1 MSSSENHYNANTAI
15 METLF
20 VSLYYK
26 NIWILSISWMNNC
39 LPSTNINIYYYG
51 MRYGLK
57 PTHITHDALMYTKK
71 DYRGLFWE
79 SSGIYF

>member
-1 MSSSENHYNANTAI
+1 MNNFSDFKSVLEI
-15 METLF
+15 LF
-20 VSLYYK
+20 VSFYCI
-26 NIWILSISWMNNC
+26 NTWVLSISWMNNC

-57 PTHITHDALMYTKK
+57 PTHIIHDALMYTKK
-71 DYRGLFWE
+71 DYSGLFWE